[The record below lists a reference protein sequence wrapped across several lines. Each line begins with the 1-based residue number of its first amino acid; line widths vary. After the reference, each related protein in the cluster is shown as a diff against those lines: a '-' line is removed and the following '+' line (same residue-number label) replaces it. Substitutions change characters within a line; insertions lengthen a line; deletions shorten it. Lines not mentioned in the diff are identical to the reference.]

1 MAPEPYPDPFT
12 PSPITRYKDEKFHRE
27 EGLIALEVPLTFVVN
42 GTELGTMMC
51 TPSHLKAFTFGFL
64 FTSGVIT
71 SAKDILSWDVDPR
84 KWRVAV
90 TVSKDFSPELLGQ
103 RVYTSGCGKGVM
115 FTSAMELSGRY
126 PMETK
131 ARLSV
136 PTILDAMAWLVRCS
150 DLHKKTGGVHSA
162 ALSIDDRLPESHIDD
177 IGRHNTVD
185 KLIGTLL
192 INPPASDNIA
202 LISTGRI
209 SSEIL
214 HKARR
219 IGIPIIVSRGA
230 PTHQGI
236 LLAKEMGM
244 TVVGFVRAKNF
255 AIYSHPERVIL
266 P

>member
-1 MAPEPYPDPFT
+1 MASEHYPDPFT
-12 PSPITRYKDEKFHRE
+12 IRPVTRYKDEKFHRE
-27 EGLIALEVPLTFVVN
+27 DSIIALEVPLTFVVN

-51 TPSHLKAFTFGFL
+51 TPSHLKAFTYGFL

-71 SAKDILSWDVDPR
+71 CAEDILAWDIDTR
-84 KWRVAV
+84 KWRADV
-90 TVSKDFSPELLGQ
+90 TVSNDFNPEMLGQ

-126 PMETK
+126 PVETGAK
-131 ARLSV
+131 ISV
-136 PTILDAMAWLVRCS
+136 RMILDAMAWLVRCS

-162 ALSIDDRLPESHIDD
+162 ALSIDSQLPDSHIDD

-185 KLIGTLL
+185 KLIGSLL
-192 INPPASDNIA
+192 LSPPASDNIA

-230 PTHQGI
+230 PTHQGV
-236 LLAKEMGM
+236 LLAEEMGM
-244 TVVGFVRAKNF
+244 TVVGFVRATNF
-255 AIYSHPERVIL
+255 AIFSHPERVIL

>member
-1 MAPEPYPDPFT
+1 MAPDPDPFT
-12 PSPITRYKDEKFHRE
+12 PRPITRYRDDTFLRE
-27 EGLIALEVPLTFVVN
+27 QSLIALEIPLTFVVN
-42 GTELGTMMC
+42 GTEMGTMMC
-51 TPSHLKAFTFGFL
+51 SPSHLKAFTYGFL

-71 SAKDILSWDVDPR
+71 SAGDILSWDIDTR
-84 KWRVAV
+84 KWRVDV
-90 TVSKDFSPELLGQ
+90 TISKDFDPELLGQ

-115 FTSAMELSGRY
+115 FTSALELSGRH
-126 PMETK
+126 PVETR
-131 ARLSV
+131 ARLNV
-136 PTILDAMAWLVRCS
+136 RTILDAMAWLVRCS

-162 ALSIDDRLPESHIDD
+162 ALIVDNQPPESHIDD

-192 INPPASDNIA
+192 ISPPPSNNLA

-219 IGIPIIVSRGA
+219 INIPIIVSRGA
-230 PTHQGI
+230 PTHQGV
-236 LLAKEMGM
+236 LLAEEMGM

-255 AIYSHPERVIL
+255 AIFTHPERIIL